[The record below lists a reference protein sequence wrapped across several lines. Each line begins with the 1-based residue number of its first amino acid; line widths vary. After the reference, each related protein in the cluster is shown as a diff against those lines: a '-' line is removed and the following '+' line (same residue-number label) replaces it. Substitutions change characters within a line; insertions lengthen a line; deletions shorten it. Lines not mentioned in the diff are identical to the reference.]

1 MKVKIR
7 EVEIPL
13 PRFSDEKYKKMYIC
27 KYKFHWWQSW
37 KYIKDPRTKVPEL
50 FESPKDVNNKLES
63 LGFELR

>member
-13 PRFSDEKYKKMYIC
+13 PRFSNEKYKKMYIC

-37 KYIKDPRTKVPEL
+37 KYIKDPRTNVPEL

>member
-1 MKVKIR
+1 MKVKIQ
-7 EVEIPL
+7 EVKIPL
-13 PRFSDEKYKKMYIC
+13 SYFCDEGYKKMYIC

-37 KYIKDPRTKVPEL
+37 KSIKDPRTKVSEL

>member
-7 EVEIPL
+7 EVKIPL
-13 PRFSDEKYKKMYIC
+13 PYFADEEYKKMYIC